1 MPWYEVLLLLTAMA
15 LGLMLVGVP
24 VAVAFFLTNILG
36 AFLFMGGLAG
46 VIQMLSNGAEAIT
59 NFALVPVPLFLFMGT
74 LFFRSGLAGRV
85 LDTLDMCF
93 GGIPGR
99 LSYVTVTT
107 STVFAAL
114 SGSSIANTGMMGSI
128 MVPEMLRRGYKPH
141 MAMGPVLGAGG
152 LAVIIPPS
160 SLTVFLGSV
169 ARVDIAAL
177 LIAGIVPGVL
187 IACAYVCLIFLQ
199 VLVDPSAAPSY
210 DVRRP
215 PFGNVLRRLAADV
228 LPMGLIVFA
237 VVGTMIV
244 GIATP
249 TEASALG
256 CVAVVILAAAYRVL
270 SWAAIDQALED
281 AFRVTVMSFILII
294 AASTFAQMLA
304 YSGSSSALVQ
314 WATGLDL
321 SPIAMLAVMFGILL
335 VLGCFIDVMSMM
347 LLTLPLYLPLASAFG
362 FDSVWFS
369 TIVLIA
375 LEISFTTPPFGM
387 LLFVMMGVVPG
398 TTLSQVSRAA
408 LPYVLCTMAVVALL
422 VAFPGL
428 VLTLPRLLG

>member
-15 LGLMLVGVP
+15 LGLMMMGIP

-36 AFLFMGGLAG
+36 AFLFMG
-46 VIQMLSNGAEAIT
+46 
-59 NFALVPVPLFLFMGT
+59 T
-74 LFFRSGLAGRV
+74 LFFRSGLAERV

-99 LSYVTVTT
+99 LSYVTVTA

-114 SGSSIANTGMMGSI
+114 SGSSIANTGMMGAI
-128 MVPEMLRRGYKPH
+128 MVPEMLRRGYKSH

-160 SLTVFLGSV
+160 SLAVFLGSI

-177 LIAGIVPGVL
+177 LIAGIVPGIL
-187 IACAYVCLIFLQ
+187 IACAYVLLIFLQ
-199 VLVDPSAAPSY
+199 AQLDPTAAPRY

-215 PFGNVLRRLAADV
+215 PLGTVLRRLAVDV
-228 LPMGLIVFA
+228 LPMGLIVFT
-237 VVGTMIV
+237 VVGTMLI

-249 TEASALG
+249 TEAAALG
-256 CVAVVILAAAYRVL
+256 CVAVIILAAAYRVL
-270 SWAAIDQALED
+270 SWASVDHALED

-314 WATGLDL
+314 WATGLNL
-321 SPIAMLAVMFGILL
+321 SSIGMLAVMFGILL

-362 FDSVWFS
+362 FDPIWFS
-369 TIVLIA
+369 TIILIA

-398 TTLSQVSRAA
+398 TTLSEVSRAA